1 MKKILFIL
9 SFISVVSIVNAQYTT
24 PRFGTTP
31 TSDNTGRSLTYA
43 LVTIADVA
51 GNDTI
56 TLKTTNA
63 WETIIKLTLTDSV
76 TIKYPLSANKKS
88 YYGDK
93 LKFLV
98 TGVGKVKFIAN
109 DFLVKSLV
117 AGSPL
122 VLSVGLGSID
132 FIYRTSSITTF
143 WQEISRFEY

>member
-1 MKKILFIL
+1 MKKIIFIL
-9 SFISVVSIVNAQYTT
+9 TFIALINIVNAQYTT
-24 PRFGTTP
+24 PRFGTTS

-63 WETIIKLTLTDSV
+63 WETIVKLTLTDSV

-88 YYGDK
+88 YYGDN

-98 TGVGKVKFIAN
+98 TGAGKVKFISS
-109 DFLVKSLV
+109 DFLVKPS
-117 AGSPL
+117 STPL
-122 VLSVGLGSID
+122 VLTTGLGSIN
-132 FIYRTSSITTF
+132 FIYRSSAITTF
-143 WQEISRFEY
+143 WQEQHRFEY

>member
-1 MKKILFIL
+1 MKKILSIL
-9 SFISVVSIVNAQYTT
+9 SFISVVNIVNAQYTT

-63 WETIIKLTLTDSV
+63 WETIIKLNLTDSV

-88 YYGDK
+88 YYGDN

-98 TGVGKVKFIAN
+98 TGAGKVRFIGS
-109 DFLVKSLV
+109 DFLVKTAST
-117 AGSPL
+117 PL
-122 VLSVGLGSID
+122 VLTTGLGSIN
-132 FIYRTSSITTF
+132 FIYRSSAITTF
-143 WQEISRFEY
+143 WQEEYRFEY